1 MLVFGERD
9 QMSHGQLPRYRA
21 IKIKID
27 FLLNFFLFD
36 QSVVQY
42 LFLDYTK
49 YYIDLKSTNIFKLDK
64 QAVLTNLLPIGGGQ
78 SFLVHWLALCSLTPY
93 TFLNCAC
100 PPQSPTRAG
109 LDFWN
114 YW

>member
-1 MLVFGERD
+1 
-9 QMSHGQLPRYRA
+9 MSHGQLPRYGA

-49 YYIDLKSTNIFKLDK
+49 YYIDLKSINILF
-64 QAVLTNLLPIGGGQ
+64 LLF
-78 SFLVHWLALCSLTPY
+78 SK
-93 TFLNCAC
+93 
-100 PPQSPTRAG
+100 PTEG
-109 LDFWN
+109 MKML
-114 YW
+114 